1 MNITLKIVIWH
12 VNGLQYRIQEFN
24 VFSLFTDKID
34 IIHIAK
40 AYLAIKDYVKIPFY
54 NIYDA

>member
-1 MNITLKIVIWH
+1 MNIMLKIIIWN
-12 VNGLQYRIQEFN
+12 VNGLQYRIQEFK
-24 VFSLFTDKID
+24 VFLFTDKID
-34 IIHIAK
+34 IIHIAE

>member
-1 MNITLKIVIWH
+1 MNIMLKIVIWD
-12 VNGLQYRIQEFN
+12 VNGLQYRIQKFK
-24 VFSLFTDKID
+24 VFLFTDKID
-34 IIHIAK
+34 IIHIAE